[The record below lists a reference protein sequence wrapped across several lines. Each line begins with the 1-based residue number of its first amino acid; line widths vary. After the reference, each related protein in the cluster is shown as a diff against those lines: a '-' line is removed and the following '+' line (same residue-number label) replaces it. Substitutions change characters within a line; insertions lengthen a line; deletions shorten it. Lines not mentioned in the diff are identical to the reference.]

1 MKYMLDTNICIEIIR
16 KKPTKVFERLK
27 RIDPSDIC
35 VSSVTYS
42 ELVYGVEKS
51 QEVERNRLAL
61 SLLFSHI
68 YIADYNVSAANDYGM
83 IRAELERKGTPIG
96 PLDSM
101 IAAHAR
107 SLGCVIVT
115 NNEKEFSRVS
125 GLKVENWVK

>member
-16 KKPTKVFERLK
+16 KKPMKIFERLK
-27 RIDPSDIC
+27 KIDPSDIC
-35 VSSVTYS
+35 VSPVTYS

-68 YIADYNVSAANDYGM
+68 YIADYDVSAANDYGM
-83 IRAELERKGTPIG
+83 IRAELEKKGTPIG

>member
-16 KKPTKVFERLK
+16 KKPAKIFERLK
-27 RIDPSDIC
+27 KIDPSDVC

-68 YIADYNVSAANDYGM
+68 YISDYDVSAANDYGM
-83 IRAELERKGTPIG
+83 IRAELEKKGTPIG